1 MKTLIIRTD
10 KLGDFYLTL
19 PYIRSLQR
27 KYGKENIDIVISGDI
42 YDHFKNKDYLF
53 NKIFSFQQKNLINKI
68 LLIFKLRNF
77 FYDQVI
83 IFDGK
88 DRSIILSYLLK
99 CAKKIFVIEKR
110 KLNFIFRLFLNKKN
124 IFTVYDDRKENYSS
138 LFSNLISS
146 LNVKFAESDYKF
158 LKYENLNH
166 LETKCPSI
174 NNLTPYTLLHLD
186 EKWFSNLYINKFADM
201 TPSYGDF
208 LLFIKKFISSKNQN
222 LIITTGIKKISF
234 IDGLKMKF
242 FTKIN
247 ENFYEFNH
255 INFKAILL
263 LNSSIKDLETL
274 SMNSNNIITCNGPLT
289 QIAQSLNINIIDIL
303 ENDMEE
309 WYDRHIYNKKKYHR
323 LFRKKF
329 NDVYKEILF
338 NLR

>member
-53 NKIFSFQQKNLINKI
+53 NKIFSFPQKNLINKI

-99 CAKKIFVIEKR
+99 CTKKIFVIEKR

>member
-1 MKTLIIRTD
+1 MHI
-10 KLGDFYLTL
+10 
-19 PYIRSLQR
+19 
-27 KYGKENIDIVISGDI
+27 
-42 YDHFKNKDYLF
+42 
-53 NKIFSFQQKNLINKI
+53 
-68 LLIFKLRNF
+68 
-77 FYDQVI
+77 
-83 IFDGK
+83 
-88 DRSIILSYLLK
+88 
-99 CAKKIFVIEKR
+99 
-110 KLNFIFRLFLNKKN
+110 
-124 IFTVYDDRKENYSS
+124 
-138 LFSNLISS
+138 
-146 LNVKFAESDYKF
+146 
-158 LKYENLNH
+158 
-166 LETKCPSI
+166 
-174 NNLTPYTLLHLD
+174 HLD

-208 LLFIKKFISSKNQN
+208 LLFIKKFISLKNQN

-234 IDGLKMKF
+234 IDNLKMKF
-242 FTKIN
+242 FNKIN

-338 NLR
+338 NLK